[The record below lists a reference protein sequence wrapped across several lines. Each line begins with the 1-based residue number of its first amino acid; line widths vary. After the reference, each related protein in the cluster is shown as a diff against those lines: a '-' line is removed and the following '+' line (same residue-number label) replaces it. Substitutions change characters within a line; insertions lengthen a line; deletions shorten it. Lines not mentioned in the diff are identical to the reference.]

1 MEEKNENDSLKENK
15 TETEFNESAWVEIS
29 KELVSFF
36 VLEDVRAWEELILE
50 RNIMEEEICLDLI

>member
-1 MEEKNENDSLKENK
+1 MEENNENDSLKENK

-29 KELVSFF
+29 KELMSFF